1 MGQRFLFAGRR
12 GGLSLERATEKLIE
26 AGYLREGASHSDAIA
41 LIQKSFSQPQYTSQG
56 TEQMAQADQ
65 DQRFEDHLA
74 AQQEAAQND
83 DFDPFDSLMD
93 EGFDPDL
100 AAMMAAAEE
109 EGVVFDLASGAE
121 LAVDPDAPIQVEVT
135 AAGAAAAG
143 GAA

>member
-1 MGQRFLFAGRR
+1 MN
-12 GGLSLERATEKLIE
+12 
-26 AGYLREGASHSDAIA
+26 
-41 LIQKSFSQPQYTSQG
+41 SQ
-56 TEQMAQADQ
+56 AV
-65 DQRFEDHLA
+65 
-74 AQQEAAQND
+74 QE
-83 DFDPFDSLMD
+83 LMD